1 MQLGLT
7 VVSLLDG
14 FRGSR
19 FSRLFT
25 HMLMMLAGAF
35 GVACG
40 ELDCARIFHLGRRG
54 SSHLGLCC
62 CLR

>member
-7 VVSLLDG
+7 VVSLLDD

-25 HMLMMLAGAF
+25 DTLMLAGAF
-35 GVACG
+35 GVECGG
-40 ELDCARIFHLGRRG
+40 ELDCARNFFLGRRG